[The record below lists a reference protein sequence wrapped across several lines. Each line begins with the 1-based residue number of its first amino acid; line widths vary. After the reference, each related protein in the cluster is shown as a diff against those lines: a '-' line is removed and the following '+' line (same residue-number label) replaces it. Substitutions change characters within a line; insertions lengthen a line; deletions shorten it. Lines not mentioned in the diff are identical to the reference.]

1 MKFFIAIILTI
12 LAFYLSIGIQ
22 ILLVPLPEPKIS
34 TDFINGNLEYP
45 DQFSPILFEK
55 IIKKTS
61 IVNNKEIYVYPET
74 NIQNSMLVYTTVLF
88 VTVYLSIILFGRHP
102 IIYLPS
108 IMGSLLATSVMFYLI
123 LNVQN
128 IDPSTIFLINNMKN
142 EQNFII
148 AYIVIVVS
156 YTTFAI
162 FQSISTKQNNKII
175 NAQQQ
180 IYYQNSNLSNT
191 YQYKIK
197 SDRRTK

>member
-34 TDFINGNLEYP
+34 TNFINGNLEYP
-45 DQFSPILFEK
+45 DQFSPILFEQ

-74 NIQNSMLVYTTVLF
+74 NIQNSMLVYTIVLF

-123 LNVQN
+123 LNIQN

-162 FQSISTKQNNKII
+162 FQSISTNQNNKII

-191 YQYKIK
+191 HQNKMNRH
-197 SDRRTK
+197 RR